1 MTELTIFKDFRGF
14 VYSSATGSDVGVDLD
29 SLIVNLSGY
38 GFKCRQLFFNE
49 FDITQDWEGK
59 YVIYQSSEDRDLL
72 YKDYIEDVLLAL
84 EQAGAVLIPHFL
96 AFRCHHNKALQ
107 ELIRLKY
114 MPASRMASKVYG
126 SLEDLLRDSSDINY
140 PCVLKSSSGAK
151 SLGVELCSSEK
162 ELKNRAKKIS
172 RTFSLIEWVKD
183 YIKSVIRPYHVRVS
197 QHKRKFI
204 VQKFVSNLPGDFK
217 VLIYGDRCVALERGL
232 NPGDFRA
239 SGSGNLTVNEP
250 IPAKVIAFCFQLAR
264 KFDVPFASFDV
275 AMVDGEPELIEF
287 QFITFGTTTLFLS
300 ERYYLMRNGEIVE
313 KKGKLDLEETIASA
327 IAGFISKRINSI

>member
-1 MTELTIFKDFRGF
+1 MTDLTIFKDFRGF

-29 SLIVNLSGY
+29 SLIVNLTAY

-49 FDITQDWEGK
+49 FDITQDWVGK

-84 EQAGAVLIPHFL
+84 EQAGALLIPHFL

-114 MPASRMASKVYG
+114 LPASRMPSKVYG
-126 SLEDLLRDSSDINY
+126 SLEDLLRDSSGIVY

-162 ELKNRAKKIS
+162 ELINRARKIS
-172 RTFSLIEWVKD
+172 RTFSLTEWIKD

-204 VQKFVSNLPGDFK
+204 VQKFVHNLPGDYK
-217 VLIYGDRCVALERGL
+217 ILIYGNKSVALERGVRR
-232 NPGDFRA
+232 GDFRA
-239 SGSGNLTVNEP
+239 SGSGKLTVNEP
-250 IPAKVIAFCFQLAR
+250 IPLEVIAYCFELAR
-264 KFDVPFASFDV
+264 KFNVPFASFDV
-275 AMVDGEPELIEF
+275 AVVDGEPELIEF

-300 ERYYLMRNGEIVE
+300 ERYYLMRNGEVIE
-313 KKGKLDLEETIASA
+313 KSGKLDLEETIASA
-327 IAGFISKRINSI
+327 IASFVDRQFG